1 MPDFL
6 NRFDKRMEFAAVSDS
21 IMNRK
26 NRNSELEQRF
36 EECEMDNLLLSVL
49 VFIMER
55 TLSEEH
61 DCTIGSVSS
70 FLTEILPAYGK
81 HFSPAETDELA
92 RYLVKDILQNK
103 GMRRNYKVM
112 DYGKSS
118 FREITIRL
126 ITDHSN
132 EKNQIVY
139 ELTRQG
145 YDFLFRTKEVDDQ
158 LGFRLEEIRLQ
169 VQIERH
175 YYREAIGQSRE
186 LVQML
191 LQKQHEMKQFG
202 RDIRGDLSQVSG
214 ESYDRLVTGMNAVLK
229 EEYGM
234 MQTVE
239 RKAGLALKQ
248 LDEEERQRG
257 NLNEK
262 AREASS
268 DVRGIL
274 KNVRRALSLQRRL
287 LILGEKIGKLYL
299 DVLQD
304 AVSYQSIHRFG
315 LDDEILVP
323 LEKYKT
329 ADPEELRHL
338 CTGLLVPLC
347 LPEFP
352 RFLNLDLIYDRQA
365 KIQESEHEQAAMEE
379 ETEEDLAER
388 RIQWRSWLHVRV
400 IDRLLAYASEN
411 PVGFTLE
418 QFCEDLRRSDEL
430 LQLCRERILLLD
442 MLRLYEFQ
450 TIDLRQWKQ
459 QQTEWVMQSVGEFD
473 LSYCLGKIMG
483 VHPDFYGV
491 RQIRLERSGT
501 TFICSLPAVKAADGL
516 TETVE
521 LETDNLQ
528 FEVVKDAAGTSDSSN
543 PS

>member
-6 NRFDKRMEFAAVSDS
+6 NRFDKRMEFAAIADS
-21 IMNRK
+21 ILNRK
-26 NRNSELEQRF
+26 NRNSELEQHF
-36 EECEMDNLLLSVL
+36 GECEMDNLLLSVL

-70 FLTEILPAYGK
+70 FLAEILPAYEK
-81 HFSPAETDELA
+81 HFSSAETDELA

-103 GMRRNYKVM
+103 GMRRSYKVM
-112 DYGKSS
+112 DYEKSS

-126 ITDHSN
+126 ISDHSN

-175 YYREAIGQSRE
+175 YYHEAIGQSRE

-191 LQKQHEMKQFG
+191 LQKQHEMEQFE
-202 RDIRGDLSQVSG
+202 RNIRGDLSQVSG
-214 ESYDRLVTGMNAVLK
+214 ESYDRLVTGVNAVLK
-229 EEYGM
+229 EEYGI

-248 LDEEERQRG
+248 LEEEERQRG
-257 NLNEK
+257 ELDKK
-262 AREASS
+262 AREAGS

-287 LILGEKIGKLYL
+287 LTMGEKIGKLYL

-315 LDDEILVP
+315 LEDEILTT
-323 LEKYKT
+323 LEKYGT
-329 ADPEELRHL
+329 ADPEELRRL
-338 CTGLLVPLC
+338 CAGLLAPLC

-352 RFLNLDLIYDRQA
+352 HFLNLNLVYDRQA
-365 KIQESEHEQAAMEE
+365 NIQESERGQAAVEE

-388 RIQWRSWLHVRV
+388 RMQWRSRIHVRV
-400 IDRLLAYASEN
+400 VDRLLAYASEN
-411 PVGFTLE
+411 PGGFTLE
-418 QFCEDLRRSDEL
+418 QFCESLRRNHEL
-430 LQLCRERILLLD
+430 SQLCRERILFLD

-450 TIDLRQWKQ
+450 TVDLQQWKR
-459 QQTEWVMQSVGEFD
+459 QQTEWAMQSVGEFD
-473 LSYCLGKIMG
+473 LSYCLGRIVGMR
-483 VHPDFYGV
+483 PDFYGI
-491 RQIRLERSGT
+491 RQIRVERSGA
-501 TFICSLPAVKAADGL
+501 TFVCSLPAVEAAAGL
-516 TETVE
+516 SEIVK

-528 FEVVKDAAGTSDSSN
+528 FEVVKDAAGTSDPSN
-543 PS
+543 LS